1 MLKKLQWLLS
11 IMLLTFTSQAYAE
24 ADRYESAIEVFKNAG
39 ESMEFFEKSYA
50 FAVYP
55 SVGRAGFGVGGA
67 RGSGRV
73 FIGDQFV
80 GDTVMSQLTVG
91 LQLGG
96 VSYSM
101 IVFLQDRRAFDEFT
115 SGRFSF
121 SGQARATAITASAS
135 ARATTTG
142 SSAGASGGRND
153 ATTAGDFSGGMAI
166 FTVARGGLMYEA
178 SLGGA
183 RFTFTPV
190 EGWNGEE

>member
-1 MLKKLQWLLS
+1 MLKKLQWLLL
-11 IMLLTFTSQAYAE
+11 IMLLTISGKAFAE
-24 ADRYESAIEVFKNAG
+24 ADRYEDTIEVFRNAG
-39 ESMEFFEKSYA
+39 ESAEFFENSYA

-55 SVGRAGFGVGGA
+55 SVGRAGIGIGGA

-101 IVFLQDRRAFDEFT
+101 IVFLQDKRAFDEFT

-121 SGQARATAITASAS
+121 SGQANATAITASAS

-142 SSAGASGGRND
+142 SSAGASGGQND
-153 ATTAGDFSGGMAI
+153 AATVGSYSGGMAI
-166 FTVARGGLMYEA
+166 FTVAKGGLMYEA

-183 RFTFTPV
+183 RFSFTPV
-190 EGWNGEE
+190 EGGTGEE